1 MKYNIYLTFLVAF
14 CLMSFTCGCSDLEER
29 FEEYKGERQEVKDSK
44 STQNNQEKKDALIE
58 MEHSTTN
65 NVPEY
70 IEKPMAWFEKTNT
83 KLLETRKRLVNVSV
97 QLSRLEGEYSAKA
110 RDSKSANS
118 GYNELQNLL
127 EKAREKAKI
136 EGYPV
141 VAAHYYIESEE
152 QLNEILAQVTNSVKT
167 AEKGSEKDKAIY
179 NAIVKG
185 KKKARENLVTFDS
198 KYEEFKRAWDK
209 AKIMKTGTIRME
221 LSKEM
226 DDIASIAKA
235 LVEEWNNPD
244 TWAK

>member
-1 MKYNIYLTFLVAF
+1 MKYNLFRIFFVLMGLMVFL
-14 CLMSFTCGCSDLEER
+14 CGCSDLEER
-29 FEEYKGERQEVKDSK
+29 FEEYKEERQGVKDSK

-58 MEHSTTN
+58 MEYSSTN

-97 QLSRLEGEYSAKA
+97 QLSRLEGEYGAKVH
-110 RDSKSANS
+110 DSKRANS

-152 QLNEILAQVTNSVKT
+152 QLNEILDQVKNSVGAVK
-167 AEKGSEKDKAIY
+167 KGSMKDEAIY
-179 NAIVKG
+179 NAIVQG

-198 KYEEFKRAWDK
+198 NYEEFKRSWDK
-209 AKIMKTGTIRME
+209 AKIMKTGTIRMD